1 MAQMLPQI
9 RCRQIKSADLEAVA
23 DLLTR
28 GFPARPRNYW
38 TTALQRLAAR
48 GAPEGCPEFGYL
60 LEAEGAVVGVL
71 LLIFSER
78 DGGVRCNVSSWY
90 VEPAHR
96 GHAALLASMASK
108 LKHVT
113 YLNASAAEHTWPILG
128 ALGYRRYTEGQFLC
142 FPAARLGGGKAR
154 RLSEADAGLA
164 DYDLLCAH
172 ADAGCL
178 VVVSE
183 TAAGPEPFVF
193 MRRRIERLPFAAM
206 QLIYA
211 RGTDA
216 FVACAGA
223 VGRFLAGQGAPWVLL
238 DAEGAIPGLAGVF
251 FKDRVPRYYKGPSR
265 PRVNDLSFTEMVVF
279 GP

>member
-1 MAQMLPQI
+1 MVAIVSQI
-9 RCRQIKSADLEAVA
+9 RCRQIKAADLEAVA

-28 GFPARPRNYW
+28 GFASRPRKYW

-60 LEAEGAVVGVL
+60 LEADGAIVGVL

-78 DGGVRCNVSSWY
+78 GGEIRCNVSSWY

-113 YLNASAAEHTWPILG
+113 YLNASASEHTWPILN
-128 ALGYRRYTEGQFLC
+128 ALGYRRYTEGQVLC
-142 FPAARLGGGKAR
+142 LPALKLGGGKAR
-154 RLSEADAGLA
+154 RLTPADAGLP
-164 DYDLLCAH
+164 DYDLLRAH
-172 ADAGCL
+172 AEAGCL
-178 VVVSE
+178 VVVCG
-183 TAAGPEPFVF
+183 TGAGPEPFVF
-193 MRRRIERLPFAAM
+193 LRRRIARLPFAAM

-211 RGTDA
+211 RDTDA
-216 FVACAGA
+216 FVACAGP
-223 VGRFLAGQGAPWVLL
+223 VGRLLARQGAPWVLC
-238 DAEGAIPGLAGVF
+238 DAEAAIPGLAGVF
-251 FKDRVPRYYKGPSR
+251 FKDRTPRYFKGPSR
-265 PRVNDLSFTEMVVF
+265 PRVNDLAFTEMVVF

>member
-1 MAQMLPQI
+1 MVAILPQI
-9 RCRQIKSADLEAVA
+9 RCRQIKAADLEAVA

-28 GFPARPRNYW
+28 GFPARPRKYW
-38 TTALQRLAAR
+38 TTALGRLAAR

-60 LEAEGAVVGVL
+60 LEADGAVVGVL

-78 DGGVRCNVSSWY
+78 DGAVRCNVSSWY

-128 ALGYRRYTEGQFLC
+128 ALGYLRYTEGQFLC
-142 FPAARLGGGKAR
+142 FPAAKLGGGKAR
-154 RLSEADAGLA
+154 RLGDGDAALPE
-164 DYDLLCAH
+164 YDLLRAH

-178 VVVSE
+178 VVVCE
-183 TAAGPEPFVF
+183 TAAGPEPLVF

-211 RGTDA
+211 RDTAA

-223 VGRFLAGQGAPWVLL
+223 VGRFLARQGAPCVLL
-238 DAEGAIPGLAGVF
+238 DAEAAIPGLAGVF